1 MLDGGAIEVQFES
14 LDLDNISL
22 GNDAHGLD
30 ISAVSGPKLSDFSLD
45 PLANHHA
52 TDLGA
57 AHQFGNIQ

>member
-1 MLDGGAIEVQFES
+1 
-14 LDLDNISL
+14 LDNISL